1 MTELN
6 HVLIIG
12 GGIGG
17 LCLAQGLK
25 RAGVNATVYERD
37 RSITDRLQGY
47 RVHISPKGS
56 RALHDCLPPDLFETF
71 AATCGRP
78 PRALRMLTERMQTLI
93 AVGGFG
99 EPSGDAVE
107 QHRSVSR
114 ITLRQVLLAG
124 LGEHVHFGKTFVRYE
139 TRGDRVVAFFED
151 GSSAEGDILV
161 AADGGGSRVRR
172 QYLPHAERVDT
183 GVAAIGGKVF
193 LDESTRHRIPAP
205 LRDTLALVS
214 GPGGRGLFVAP
225 QEFSHAAPV
234 NEVGGPEAGVDA
246 ASGTHFDNTRSYL
259 MWAFGAQ
266 RHVLGLDAEEAPSG
280 ETLRGIALAGMANW
294 DAGYRELV
302 RLTDPDTLSLLPIR
316 TSRPV
321 DAWQASRITLLG
333 DAIHSMTPYRGI
345 GANIA
350 LRDAALLCR
359 QLVRAA
365 HGEAPLLD
373 AVADYERAMR
383 RYGFAAVHGSLEAMK
398 AHLETGALA
407 RAASRAV
414 LRMMNRVPSLK
425 RWFFLA
431 MAAE

>member
-1 MTELN
+1 MSKLY

-17 LCLAQGLK
+17 LCLAQGLQ

-37 RSITDRLQGY
+37 RTITDRLQGY

-56 RALHDCLPPDLFETF
+56 RALHDCLPAKLFETF

-78 PRALRMLTERMQTLI
+78 PRAFRMLTERMQTLI
-93 AVGGFG
+93 SVAGFS
-99 EPSGDAVE
+99 EPGGDAVE

-124 LGEHVHFGKTFVRYE
+124 LGKRVLFGKTFVRYE
-139 TRGDRVVAFFED
+139 THGDRVVALFED
-151 GSSAEGDILV
+151 GSSAEGDVLV

-172 QYLPHAERVDT
+172 QYLPHAERIDT

-193 LDESTRHRIPAP
+193 LDGETRGGIPIA
-205 LRDTLALVS
+205 LRDSLALVS

-225 QEFSHAAPV
+225 QEFTHAAPV
-234 NEVGGPEAGVDA
+234 NGIGGAEAAVDA
-246 ASGTHFDNTRSYL
+246 TGGSLFDNTRSYL

-266 RHVLGLDAEEAPSG
+266 RRSMGLNADDMPCA
-280 ETLRGIALAGMANW
+280 ETLRGIALAGMADW
-294 DAGYRELV
+294 DAGYRDLV
-302 RLTDPDTLSLLPIR
+302 RMTDPDTLSLLTIR

-321 DAWQASRITLLG
+321 NPWQTSRVTLLG

-365 HGEAPLLD
+365 HGEAALLD
-373 AVADYERAMR
+373 AIAEYERAMR
-383 RYGFAAVHGSLEAMK
+383 RYGFAAVRASLEAMK
-398 AHLETGALA
+398 AQLETGALA
-407 RAASRAV
+407 RTATRAM
-414 LRMMNRVPSLK
+414 LRLADRIPVLK

>member
-1 MTELN
+1 MTELK

-37 RSITDRLQGY
+37 RAITDRLQGY

-78 PRALRMLTERMQTLI
+78 PRALRMLTERMQSLI
-93 AVGGFG
+93 SVGGFG

-114 ITLRQVLLAG
+114 ITLRQVLLSG
-124 LGEHVHFGKTFVRYE
+124 LGERVHFGKTFVRYE
-139 TRGDRVVAFFED
+139 TRGDRIVAFFED
-151 GSSAEGDILV
+151 GSSAEGDVLV

-183 GVAAIGGKVF
+183 GVAAIAGKVF
-193 LDESTRHRIPAP
+193 LDEATRRRIPAP
-205 LRDTLALVS
+205 LAR
-214 GPGGRGLFVAP
+214 
-225 QEFSHAAPV
+225 HA
-234 NEVGGPEAGVDA
+234 GAGVGTGRPRTVRGA
-246 ASGTHFDNTRSYL
+246 AGVIARGTGERRRWRGDRRRCSERH
-259 MWAFGAQ
+259 AFRQHAQ
-266 RHVLGLDAEEAPSG
+266 LPDVGVRRAAAVLGLDAEEAPSG
-280 ETLRGIALAGMANW
+280 ETLRGIALAGMADW

-321 DAWQASRITLLG
+321 APWQTSRITLLG

-345 GANIA
+345 GANVA

-359 QLVRAA
+359 QLVQCGAWRVAA
-365 HGEAPLLD
+365 ARCGPA
-373 AVADYERAMR
+373 YERAMVATASLRCAARWR
-383 RYGFAAVHGSLEAMK
+383 R
-398 AHLETGALA
+398 
-407 RAASRAV
+407 
-414 LRMMNRVPSLK
+414 
-425 RWFFLA
+425 
-431 MAAE
+431 